1 MVSGLG
7 RQLLD
12 ALLDPAEG
20 FLLPQDLAQFYGAA
34 RGGGFAGDRHPDGP
48 HDSPVFQ
55 PLFLGQVDEGVV
67 HGIVDQSVIPSNTGT
82 TSWRASREF
91 SGLVFIFLWV
101 YRSLE

>member
-34 RGGGFAGDRHPDGP
+34 GGGGLAGDRHPDGP

-67 HGIVDQSVIPSNTGT
+67 HGIVRPVGHPFEHRHHQLVQLLVNT
-82 TSWRASREF
+82 
-91 SGLVFIFLWV
+91 V
-101 YRSLE
+101 